1 MKQWRSWVSP
11 NRILR
16 TLEPHSYC
24 LSHSHMHYMKSHKW
38 EARPWTKYPESQA
51 FTLVPVWI
59 TQVLQDKP
67 FSWQTLINSGMGP
80 NSIFKND
87 LLWTYLYPVLC
98 LLICLCW
105 TFLSSLRGTN
115 LFMLCDIFNVF
126 LNSVCN
132 HFIKDLWKLI
142 HIVFV
147 VITSL
152 SGIGTWYRYQ
162 DSSLHG
168 MSLVCGFWFYGIV
181 WEGLLSALFFP
192 KGGGIQH
199 GMILSY
205 EFPYWRNII
214 ISIFLLITDLFKLF
228 VCTQCKLFRSDVS
241 LNLFISS
248 RLSSSLN
255 LGFPSIFPRF
265 SCVCCNVSLFISLN
279 WSSLSFG

>member
-1 MKQWRSWVSP
+1 MR
-11 NRILR
+11 
-16 TLEPHSYC
+16 
-24 LSHSHMHYMKSHKW
+24 YMRSHKW
-38 EARPWTKYPESQA
+38 EARPWTKYPESQT

-59 TQVLQDKP
+59 TQVLQVKL

-80 NSIFKND
+80 NSIYKND
-87 LLWTYLYPVLC
+87 LLWTYLYTVLC
-98 LLICLCW
+98 LLICLCG
-105 TFLSSLRGTN
+105 TLLSSLRGTN

-152 SGIGTWYRYQ
+152 SGIGIRIAAFMGW
-162 DSSLHG
+162 
-168 MSLVCGFWFYGIV
+168 V
-181 WEGLLSALFFP
+181 WCVVFDFMESFENYFCQLFFFFP

-199 GMILSY
+199 RIILSY

-228 VCTQCKLFRSDVS
+228 VSTQCKSYRSDVS

-255 LGFPSIFPRF
+255 LGFPHIFPRF
-265 SCVCCNVSLFISLN
+265 FCVCCNVSLFISLN